1 MYIVSVVSELTEKD
15 IILVCAS
22 IHPRRED
29 IQSKIK
35 SAIKV
40 FLDMNIK
47 TIIQFIAKR
56 TSNALTAFNIQEIMK
71 RSHLKKIFS

>member
-22 IHPRRED
+22 IHPRSED

-40 FLDMNIK
+40 FLDMDIK
-47 TIIQFIAKR
+47 TGIQFIAKR
-56 TSNALTAFNIQEIMK
+56 TDNVLNAFNVQETME
-71 RSHLKKIFS
+71 RSI